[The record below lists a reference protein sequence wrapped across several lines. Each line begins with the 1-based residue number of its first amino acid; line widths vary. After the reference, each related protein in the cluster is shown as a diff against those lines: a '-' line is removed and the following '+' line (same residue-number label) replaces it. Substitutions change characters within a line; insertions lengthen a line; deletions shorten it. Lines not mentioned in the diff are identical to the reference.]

1 MAGCKRFLTLPEIQ
15 GVNNF
20 GKDAKKCINFALKQS
35 FGKTLEDSPDPY
47 SCCIPPLLLFV
58 DTIPANAVLGIAA
71 IIVLLFFSAM
81 VSGSEVAFFS
91 LTHSRIEDIRKKKK
105 PASQNIITLL
115 ERPKRLL
122 ATILIANNVIN
133 IAIIL
138 ISTMVFRELFNFE
151 ASPLLGFV
159 VQVILVTFILL
170 LFGEVMPKVYSGQ
183 NPEKF
188 ASFMA
193 TPLIVIRKIFWPLSA
208 LLIRSTRIIDERL
221 GKKRSNISMD
231 DLSHALEITA
241 DNTTTEEDKNILRG
255 IVSFGNIDARE
266 IMRSRLDVVALEI
279 TLPFPK
285 LLSIIL
291 DTGYSRLPVY
301 RDSFDNVEGIL
312 YIKDLLPYLE
322 KGDSF
327 DWTKLVRPC
336 FFVPE
341 SKKISDLLREFQE
354 KKIHM
359 AVVVDEYG
367 GTSGIV
373 TLEDIL
379 EEIVGEIND
388 EFDIDESI
396 HSKIDAHTYV
406 FEGKTLLKDFC
417 KITGAD
423 YSLFDDVKGEADTLA
438 GLLLEI
444 KQELPFK
451 GEKVHFRNFEF
462 LVEGVDNRRI
472 KRIKV
477 VILHEASE

>member
-1 MAGCKRFLTLPEIQ
+1 
-15 GVNNF
+15 
-20 GKDAKKCINFALKQS
+20 
-35 FGKTLEDSPDPY
+35 LEDSPDPY
-47 SCCIPPLLLFV
+47 SCCISSLFLFI
-58 DTIPANAVLGIAA
+58 DTIPGNAVLGIAA
-71 IIVLLFFSAM
+71 ILVLLVFSGLI
-81 VSGSEVAFFS
+81 SGSEVAFFS
-91 LTHSRIEDIRKKKK
+91 LTQTQVEDIRKKKN
-105 PASQNIITLL
+105 SSSNSIITLL
-115 ERPKRLL
+115 EKPKRLL
-122 ATILIANNVIN
+122 ATILIANNVVN

-138 ISTMVFRELFNFE
+138 ISSMVFRELFDFSS
-151 ASPLLGFV
+151 SPIMGFV

-170 LFGEVMPKVYSGQ
+170 VFGEVMPKVYSGQ
-183 NPEKF
+183 NPVKF
-188 ASFMA
+188 ASLMA
-193 TPLIVIRKIFWPLSA
+193 APLIFIRKAFWPIST
-208 LLIRSTRIIDERL
+208 LLVRSTNIIDDRL

-241 DNTTTEEDKNILRG
+241 DNTTTEEDKKILRG
-255 IVSFGNIDARE
+255 IVNFGNIDARE
-266 IMRSRLDVVALEI
+266 IMRSRVDVVAVEI
-279 TLPFPK
+279 SLPFPK
-285 LLSIIL
+285 LLNIIL
-291 DTGYSRLPVY
+291 DAGYSRVPVY
-301 RDSFDNVEGIL
+301 RESFDNVEGIL
-312 YIKDLLPYLE
+312 YIKDLLPYLD
-322 KGDSF
+322 KGDNF
-327 DWTKLVRPC
+327 EWNKLLRLC

-388 EFDIDESI
+388 EFDVDESI
-396 HSKIDAHTYV
+396 YSKIDANTYV

-451 GEKVHFRNFEF
+451 GERVRFRNFEF

-477 VILHEASE
+477 IILPETRE

>member
-1 MAGCKRFLTLPEIQ
+1 
-15 GVNNF
+15 
-20 GKDAKKCINFALKQS
+20 
-35 FGKTLEDSPDPY
+35 LEDSPDPY
-47 SCCIPPLLLFV
+47 SCCIPPLLLFI
-58 DTIPANAVLGIAA
+58 DTIPANAILGIAA
-71 IIVLLFFSAM
+71 IIVLLIFSAM

-91 LTHSRIEDIRKKKK
+91 LTHSHVKDIRKKKT
-105 PASQNIITLL
+105 AACNNIITLL
-115 ERPKRLL
+115 EKPKRLL

-138 ISTMVFRELFNFE
+138 ISTMVFRELFSFE
-151 ASPLLGFV
+151 ASPVLGFL
-159 VQVILVTFILL
+159 VQVILITFILL

-183 NPEKF
+183 HPVKF
-188 ASFMA
+188 ASFMS
-193 TPLIVIRKIFWPLSA
+193 TPLIFVRKIFWPLSS
-208 LLIRSTRIIDERL
+208 LLVRSTRLIDERL

-241 DNTTTEEDKNILRG
+241 DNTTSEEDKKILRG

-266 IMRSRLDVVALEI
+266 IMRSRLDVVAVEV
-279 TLPFPK
+279 TLTFSQ
-285 LLSIIL
+285 LLPVIL
-291 DTGYSRLPVY
+291 DAGYSRIPVY

-322 KGDSF
+322 KGDEF

-388 EFDIDESI
+388 EFDIDEGI
-396 HSKIDAHTYV
+396 YSKLDSNTYV
-406 FEGKTLLKDFC
+406 FEGRTLLKDFC
-417 KITGAD
+417 KITGANYD
-423 YSLFDDVKGEADTLA
+423 IFAEVKGEADTLA

-477 VILHEASE
+477 AILPESRE